1 MNAALTLPA
10 ALSWV
15 AGYVAVMLFYTLL
28 DVAVWRRHFP
38 RQAGALRIVTVA
50 SCAAIYLTL
59 LRRAGVPLRV
69 LENVT
74 PGGLAAAV
82 GCAALLYL
90 MTDKGIDPL
99 LEKKFPTSEQ
109 AYQESVQRLKQ
120 SPVSSFLQVCVIAP
134 IVEELLMR
142 GVVLG
147 GLTGSCGVV
156 PALLISSALFA
167 LLHFNMVQTLS
178 ALLCGL
184 ALGGLYLATGSVLC
198 CIVCHGAYNVI
209 SFLTTIRPRDQAG

>member
-1 MNAALTLPA
+1 MTAPLTLPA

-28 DVAVWRRHFP
+28 DVAVWRKCFP
-38 RQAGALRIVTVA
+38 RLAGALRVVTVA

-59 LRRAGVPLRV
+59 LRRAGVPFRL

-90 MTDKGIDPL
+90 ATDRGLDPL

-109 AYQESVQRLKQ
+109 AYQESVRRLRQ

-147 GLTGSCGVV
+147 GLIGSCGAVA
-156 PALLISSALFA
+156 ALLISSALFA

-184 ALGGLYLATGSVLC
+184 ALGGLYLTTSSVLC
-198 CIVCHGAYNVI
+198 CVVCHCAYNVI
-209 SFLTTIRPRDQAG
+209 SFLTTIRPRGQAG